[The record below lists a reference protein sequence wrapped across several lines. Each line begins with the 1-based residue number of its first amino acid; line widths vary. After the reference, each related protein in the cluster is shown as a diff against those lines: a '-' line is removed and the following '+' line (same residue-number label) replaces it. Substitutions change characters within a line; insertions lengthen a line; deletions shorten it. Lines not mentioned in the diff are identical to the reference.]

1 MNNEISKDIRYIG
14 ADDLYLDLFE
24 SQYVC
29 PEGMSYNSW
38 VILDEKIAIMDTID
52 LRCAQEWRD
61 NLDRVLDGREPAYL
75 VVQHLEPDHS
85 ALIKETMERF
95 PALTL
100 VGSVACIR
108 MLPQFFD
115 GETFEGRTMAVK
127 DGDTLSLGSH
137 TLQFFTA
144 PMVHWPEVIMT
155 YEQKERVLFTA
166 DGFGKFGAVCN
177 EKEDDWACEARRY
190 YFNICGKY
198 GAQVMSALKK
208 MEPLKVDVIAPLH
221 GPVLRGEA
229 MRKAIDLYYTWSS
242 YKPEKEGVFIAY
254 GSFHGG
260 TAAAARE
267 LAKMLEEKGVDV
279 EVKDLAREDMAE
291 AVESAFEHSATVIMS
306 PTYDAGVMPVVADF
320 VRHLEHKAWQKRRVA
335 IVENGSWGPQAARLI
350 KGILSTMKEIEIVE
364 PTVTIRTRLNDAALA
379 QLAALA
385 TALAT
390 PAKE

>member
-1 MNNEISKDIRYIG
+1 MNNEISKDIRYVG
-14 ADDLYLDLFE
+14 ADDLDLDLFE
-24 SQYVC
+24 SQYIC
-29 PEGMSYNSW
+29 PQGMSYNSW
-38 VILDEKIAIMDTID
+38 VILDDKIAIMDTID
-52 LRCAQEWRD
+52 QRCAQQWRD
-61 NLDRVLDGREPAYL
+61 NVSRVLDGREPSYL

-85 ALIKETMERF
+85 ALIKETMDRYPE
-95 PALTL
+95 LTL
-100 VGSVACIR
+100 VGSAACIR

-115 GETFEGRTMAVK
+115 GETFQGRTITVK
-127 DGDTLSLGSH
+127 DGSTLELGQH

-155 YEQKERVLFTA
+155 YEQKEKVLFTA
-166 DGFGKFGAVCN
+166 DGFGKFGAVCH

-198 GAQVMSALKK
+198 GAQVMAALKK

-229 MRKAIDLYYTWSS
+229 LRKAVDLYYTWSS

-260 TAAAARE
+260 TAAAAHE

-291 AVESAFEHSATVIMS
+291 AVESAFERSTTVLMA

-320 VRHLEHKAWQKRRVA
+320 LRHLEHKAWQQRRVA
-335 IVENGSWGPQAARLI
+335 IVENGSWGPSAARIL
-350 KGILSTMKEIEIVE
+350 KSILSTMKDIELVE
-364 PTVTIRTRLNDAALA
+364 PTVTIRTRLTPDTRS
-379 QLAALA
+379 QLATLA
-385 TALAT
+385 TALAEKT
-390 PAKE
+390 KE